1 MTASRYP
8 IPARTH
14 RVEEEIRRSRFIT
27 TVGYAPTVEA
37 ARAFIQAIRR
47 EFPDATHNVWA
58 YLVGPPGGTAQMGY
72 SDDGEPH
79 GTAGRPAFTVLQHSG
94 IGDIVAVVTRYFGG
108 TKLGKGGLVR
118 AYSGEVKL
126 ALESLPLGEHREM
139 AELEVVILYS
149 FVTPLQRLLPD
160 YEAEILT
167 EDYGADV
174 TYRLRLPV
182 EHVGAFTDAVI
193 GLTHGAALI
202 EEVGDGGAA

>member
-1 MTASRYP
+1 MMSANRYP

-14 RVEEEIRRSRFIT
+14 RVEEVIRRSRFIT
-27 TVGYAPTVEA
+27 TVSYAPTVA
-37 ARAFIQAIRR
+37 DARAFIQSIRQ

-58 YLVGPPGGTAQMGY
+58 YLVGPPGSTAQVGY

-108 TKLGKGGLVR
+108 VKLGKGGLVR
-118 AYSGEVKL
+118 AYSDGVKQAL
-126 ALESLPLGEHREM
+126 ATLPLAEHRAM
-139 AELEVVILYS
+139 TTMEVVIPYA

-160 YEAEILT
+160 YEAKILD

-174 TYRLRLPV
+174 TYRLQLPL
-182 EHVGAFTDAVI
+182 EHRAAFADAVI

-202 EEVGDGGAA
+202 EQVEG